1 MGPPDTSDI
10 ISFQGYTLPWSKTGQ
25 RSHTTV
31 AGAIWF
37 WQLAVLLPPLR
48 MLICLRACPMNE
60 AMFVRVKLAS
70 RQRRL
75 VGVERLRSTPD
86 LSDEAVRTPWLPL
99 LLIRLF
105 GCRYSYDQTSASFI
119 KAPRMPAGIVQQIQ
133 SAVLALTSVD
143 QGGSWEQFNAPG
155 SWPRRVR
162 QAMYGPNL
170 VPMAHFTFARFLLAE
185 LLSPLFLFQGRVHAM
200 NSQQLVPG
208 DVIVVQAGQAVCDM
222 VLLQGNALTE
232 ESRLTGQGRNMRKVA
247 YTPQHYPGVKYDPNL
262 QRSCTI
268 FAGSFIQQVWNDTSE
283 QEECLAMVVRTGLNS
298 AIGEHLS
305 LLLYGRHNSRRVLS
319 PEVKD
324 VLQFMGLSFLSTAI
338 MLLVTI
344 PAMLHRQLP
353 LIYYYF
359 GLLNLLLNFALPILP
374 ALLVIRRVICILR
387 LRQKQIFVSDSLKVT
402 AAARLD
408 MVLFDK
414 TGTLTVAQGKL
425 QGVFVCER
433 DELIGMKTTAI
444 QWGSDMRLALAL
456 CSDLTP
462 LHRNT
467 LAGHPDEKKVFQSIE
482 AAYLDRNHVRLPLRS
497 RSGGQSTMVTMQVL
511 RRFEFEPQFLLMSGV
526 IAMEDNAGG
535 NAEPQVLL
543 KGAPQELI
551 PLLGGRDKL
560 PKSCYEHVIGWTGRG
575 FRVLVFVGGKVNA
588 ASRQD
593 LSKISLL
600 NLKQHTHDIRLLG
613 LAVYNNTLRA
623 DSASVIAEL
632 QDRAHMRT
640 MMVTGDHIWTAASV
654 SYASGIVKER
664 VPLVIIDKTDPPPSF
679 APRQIGTEEITNTR
693 QHFVPTSSSEPA
705 WQSLLALDDAKLASA
720 EPQVEHSA
728 RSQGRVRFET
738 SLARSRQPVAIQA
751 EPSGVLEQP
760 QPLHTGDPLQ
770 KTAPLSL
777 PQTPFSQPEGGHAS
791 LKCLLAGVTNPAKVL
806 SYTEALQLIA
816 EGTVCAV
823 TGSAF
828 DHLLQLSEP
837 AVMQSV
843 LQSLVLAARMQS
855 HQKAQLVK
863 MLSCQGLLLPSKQHF
878 KGVGHVVGFCG
889 DGFND
894 IPAIYATDIG
904 IAVGASEAA
913 LTAPVFTS
921 DASAKVV
928 CSVIMEARC
937 GLLVANAFFRFMVL
951 YGFLLSLLTNM
962 LFFQTSSAALTISQY
977 QVTDFGGMAI
987 CLAMAFTATCT
998 HLRPSKLQHR
1008 LMSWPFLGSTCAFA
1022 ACATLTQAVVVPIMR
1037 SLEWFNGEES
1047 QVAYL
1052 GIAYTV
1058 TVSQILCSAICS
1070 VGYIYPDCKGSFKRM
1085 AVLPTLIV
1093 VSMLVFLFKIL
1104 KPTLLGEDI
1113 LVMSVCPFEF
1123 RLALSG
1129 VLLLQFVL
1137 TAVVQLVVIRRKCAQ
1152 AQR

>member
-1 MGPPDTSDI
+1 MQDI

-25 RSHTTV
+25 RSHKTV
-31 AGAIWF
+31 ASAVWL

-48 MLICLRACPMNE
+48 ILFHLTACPINE

-70 RQRRL
+70 GQTRL
-75 VGVERLRSTPD
+75 VGVERLRSRPD
-86 LSDEAVRTPWLPL
+86 RFEEAVRTPWL
-99 LLIRLF
+99 IRLF
-105 GCRYSYDQTSASFI
+105 GCCYSFDETPASFI
-119 KAPRMPAGIVQQIQ
+119 KVPRMPADIVQQIQ
-133 SAVLALTSVD
+133 SAVLALTSVE

-155 SWPRRVR
+155 SWPRRLR

-170 VPMAHFTFARFLLAE
+170 VPMAHFTFARFVLAE
-185 LLSPLFLFQGRVHAM
+185 LLSPLFLF
-200 NSQQLVPG
+200 
-208 DVIVVQAGQAVCDM
+208 QAGQAVCDM

-232 ESRLTGQGRNMRKVA
+232 ESRLTGQDINMRKVA
-247 YTPQHYPGVKYDPNL
+247 YTPEHYPGVKYDPNL
-262 QRSCTI
+262 QRPCTI
-268 FAGSFIQQVWNDTSE
+268 FAGSLIQQVWNDTSE

-305 LLLYGRHNSRRVLS
+305 LLLYGRHNSSQYLS

-324 VLQFMGLSFLSTAI
+324 VLQFMGLSFLWTAI

-344 PAMLHRQLP
+344 PAMVHRQLP

-359 GLLNLLLNFALPILP
+359 GLLNLLINFALPILP

-414 TGTLTVAQGKL
+414 TGTLTVAQGNL
-425 QGVFVCER
+425 HGVVVCER
-433 DELIGMKTTAI
+433 DELIGMKPNAI

-456 CSDLTP
+456 CNDLIP

-497 RSGGQSTMVTMQVL
+497 RSAGQSTMVTMQVL

-526 IAMEDNAGG
+526 IAMENNAGR

-543 KGAPQELI
+543 KGAPRDLT

-560 PKSCYEHVIGWTGRG
+560 PKAWDEHVIGWTGRG

-632 QDRAHMRT
+632 QNRAHMRT

-654 SYASGIVKER
+654 ACASGIVKGG
-664 VPLVIIDKTDPPPSF
+664 VPLVLLDKVDPPPSS
-679 APRQIGTEEITNTR
+679 ALRLISTEEITSPPQR
-693 QHFVPTSSSEPA
+693 LVPTSSSESS
-705 WQSLLALDDAKLASA
+705 WQSLLADHAKLASA
-720 EPQVEHSA
+720 EPQVELEHSA
-728 RSQGRVRFET
+728 GSQGRARIET
-738 SLARSRQPVAIQA
+738 NLAQSHQPAANQA

-760 QPLHTGDPLQ
+760 QPLHTGDTPPM
-770 KTAPLSL
+770 TAPLNS
-777 PQTPFSQPEGGHAS
+777 PQTPSSQPEGGHAS
-791 LKCLLAGVTNPAKVL
+791 LMCMLAGVTNPSKVL
-806 SYTEALQLIA
+806 SHTEAFQLIA
-816 EGTVCAV
+816 EGTICAV

-828 DHLLQLSEP
+828 DHMLQLSEP
-837 AVMQSV
+837 AVMHSV
-843 LQSLVLAARMQS
+843 LQSLVVAARMQS

-878 KGVGHVVGFCG
+878 KGMGHVIGFCG

-894 IPAIYATDIG
+894 IPAIHATDIG

-921 DASAKVV
+921 DASAKEQHSVMHKMMSMYVV
-928 CSVIMEARC
+928 A
-937 GLLVANAFFRFMVL
+937 
-951 YGFLLSLLTNM
+951 
-962 LFFQTSSAALTISQY
+962 
-977 QVTDFGGMAI
+977 
-987 CLAMAFTATCT
+987 
-998 HLRPSKLQHR
+998 
-1008 LMSWPFLGSTCAFA
+1008 
-1022 ACATLTQAVVVPIMR
+1022 
-1037 SLEWFNGEES
+1037 
-1047 QVAYL
+1047 
-1052 GIAYTV
+1052 
-1058 TVSQILCSAICS
+1058 
-1070 VGYIYPDCKGSFKRM
+1070 
-1085 AVLPTLIV
+1085 
-1093 VSMLVFLFKIL
+1093 
-1104 KPTLLGEDI
+1104 
-1113 LVMSVCPFEF
+1113 
-1123 RLALSG
+1123 
-1129 VLLLQFVL
+1129 
-1137 TAVVQLVVIRRKCAQ
+1137 
-1152 AQR
+1152 